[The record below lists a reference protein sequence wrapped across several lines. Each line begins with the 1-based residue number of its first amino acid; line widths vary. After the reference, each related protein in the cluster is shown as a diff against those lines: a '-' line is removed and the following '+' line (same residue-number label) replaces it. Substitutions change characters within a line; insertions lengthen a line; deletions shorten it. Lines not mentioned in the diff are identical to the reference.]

1 MGFSFSSSF
10 LAALGERFDAGE
22 DHRTGRLDPSEPSAC
37 ATQKGGAIAVISGT
51 ESVCRLI
58 LPSPDPQAKPKLPLQ
73 STHRSGCGSGGG
85 RRAPDLTPS
94 NSAPQGSP
102 AGWALTQPAKDAQV
116 TCNLNPVAWSPYV
129 PHAID
134 NPPGRGNTA
143 SGPLRMPRGGLPA
156 PPPALCPPPAP
167 LPQDLWPGLS
177 TRAALVWVWQGS
189 DALAARTRTPASP
202 AGLSAPGQHPPV
214 LHSLCTWCS
223 AHVTQLS
230 PKDAVKVRLGPTLQV
245 RRLRP
250 EQVKS
255 PCTAVPAVGY
265 KDRRQIQSPNLQNPT
280 SPQRSLLS

>member
-1 MGFSFSSSF
+1 MF
-10 LAALGERFDAGE
+10 LMPL
-22 DHRTGRLDPSEPSAC
+22 T
-37 ATQKGGAIAVISGT
+37 T
-51 ESVCRLI
+51 
-58 LPSPDPQAKPKLPLQ
+58 PQAVGTQPQAP
-73 STHRSGCGSGGG
+73 SGCLVVVSQ
-85 RRAPDLTPS
+85 LLL
-94 NSAPQGSP
+94 Q
-102 AGWALTQPAKDAQV
+102 
-116 TCNLNPVAWSPYV
+116 PYV
-129 PHAID
+129 
-134 NPPGRGNTA
+134 
-143 SGPLRMPRGGLPA
+143 
-156 PPPALCPPPAP
+156 PPPAP

-189 DALAARTRTPASP
+189 DALAARSRTPASP

-280 SPQRSLLS
+280 SPHRSLLS